1 MIRRPPRSTRTD
13 TLFPYTSLFRS
24 LGLLVN
30 VGGTFSMLADAV
42 VGAAAGYLVLWLI
55 CGAFLLMTGRQ
66 GMGNGEFKL
75 LAAMGAWLGWE
86 SLPWVMLISS
96 LLVLTIVLLTRMAG
110 GLTAGGVFSF
120 GLYLASDGVS

>member
-55 CGAFLLMTGRQ
+55 CGVFLLMTGRQ
-66 GMGNGEFKL
+66 GMGNGDFKL
-75 LAAMGAWLGWE
+75 LAALGAWLGWA
-86 SLPWVMLISS
+86 SLPRSEEHTSELQSLMRISY
-96 LLVLTIVLLTRMAG
+96 A
-110 GLTAGGVFSF
+110 VFC
-120 GLYLASDGVS
+120 LKKKNNTQY

>member
-55 CGAFLLMTGRQ
+55 CGVFLLMTGRQ
-66 GMGNGEFKL
+66 GMGNGDFKL
-75 LAAMGAWLGWE
+75 LAALGAWLGWA
-86 SLPWVMLISS
+86 SLPWVLLISS
-96 LLVLTIVLLTRMAG
+96 LLALTKIGR
-110 GLTAGGVFSF
+110 
-120 GLYLASDGVS
+120 ASCRERVCQYV